1 MSNSQAEVVLDSE
14 LQSDSMAEYYQLK
27 RNLLTLTLLLS
38 IGIFL
43 CVWGFY
49 GLDIALNYGLGA
61 FVGVVFL
68 GLLARNVERLGGQ
81 GSSLGKSHIALFIGL
96 IIVATRLPQLQVL
109 PIFLGFLTYKVTLL
123 IYVLRAVFQN
133 RFW

>member
-1 MSNSQAEVVLDSE
+1 MSNSQAEFVLESD
-14 LQSDSMAEYYQLK
+14 QKSDSMAEYYQLK

-68 GLLARNVERLGGQ
+68 ELLARNVERLGGQ

-96 IIVATRLPQLQVL
+96 IIIATRLPQLQVL

-123 IYVLRAVFQN
+123 IYVLRAAFQN
-133 RFW
+133 RFG